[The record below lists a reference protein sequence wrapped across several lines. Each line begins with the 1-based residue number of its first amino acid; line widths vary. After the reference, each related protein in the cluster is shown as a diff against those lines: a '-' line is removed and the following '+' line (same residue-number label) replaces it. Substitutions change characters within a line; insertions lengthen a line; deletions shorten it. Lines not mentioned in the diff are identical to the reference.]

1 MDTELSTSFADS
13 VGIAMPDIAALRCIT
28 TEALL
33 QLGMRQIAYLKP
45 GLHVAEPAFTL
56 VAADGIPVI
65 ALETSEGAA
74 RAAMY
79 LNLELLT
86 IH

>member
-1 MDTELSTSFADS
+1 MDTERNTSFADS
-13 VGIAMPDIAALRCIT
+13 VAIAVPDIAALRRIT
-28 TEALL
+28 AEALL

-45 GLHVAEPAFTL
+45 GLHETEPAFTL

-65 ALETSEGAA
+65 ALETSKGAA

-79 LNLELLT
+79 LNLELLAL
-86 IH
+86 H